1 MGSIGGLGRELK
13 EIGREMTI
21 EVLCGEGVQEM
32 ARAVLVETDRT
43 ARRRRALDP
52 LFMLWTVLALPLRR
66 SLSIP
71 NVVVSL
77 LSGLRGRFPYL
88 PLRPVTDGALAHAR
102 VRLGVA
108 PVRALWRRVA
118 GLVNPQPAFH
128 GLRVWAVDGTHL
140 DMPDTPENVRAF
152 GKIQG
157 SRGDSAFPHL
167 RLVAL
172 LEVVSRRIRA
182 VRFLSSRI
190 SETKAMPS
198 LVKNLGEGDLLLAD
212 RGLYAFAVVM
222 QLLSQG
228 SHFLF
233 RVSKIL
239 TIQRLQTLGKG
250 DWIGEIKYR
259 LPLEEVPLLP
269 GLRVIARKRKFAYV
283 RLRVR
288 VIEFRVEPDGEVNRL
303 VTSLIDPGLFP
314 VRELALLYHRRWE
327 IELAYDEV
335 KTHLSRTAK
344 GTAGTIL
351 RSKNPRLVMQE
362 AYALVI
368 TYNLVRGL
376 IGEAA
381 RAHDIAPEEIS
392 FVDALITIQ
401 LAIPHF
407 SGAATERLP
416 HLYRQLLSDLAACRN
431 RRPRRPRSCPRV
443 IRVKMSHFL
452 LKRPP
457 HIERKVDFVAA
468 TVLGSIS

>member
-1 MGSIGGLGRELK
+1 MRSIGGLGRGLK
-13 EIGREMTI
+13 EIGKEMTI
-21 EVLCGEGVQEM
+21 EVFCGEGVQEM
-32 ARAVLVETDRT
+32 AQTALAETGRT
-43 ARRRRALDP
+43 GRRLRALDP
-52 LFMLWTVLALPLRR
+52 LFMLWTVLSLPLRR

-71 NVVVSL
+71 NVVTAL
-77 LSGLRGRFPYL
+77 LMGLRGRFPHV

-102 VRLGVA
+102 ARLGVT
-108 PVRALWRRVA
+108 PLMALWRRMA
-118 GLVNPQPAFH
+118 ALVKSEPVFH

-212 RGLYAFAVVM
+212 RGLYAFPVVT
-222 QLLSQG
+222 QLLTQG

-239 TIQRLQTLGKG
+239 TLQRLQTLGEG
-250 DWIGEIKYR
+250 DWIGEIKHR
-259 LPLEEVPLLP
+259 LPVTKIPSLP
-269 GLRVIARKRKFAYV
+269 GLRVLARKRIAATV

-303 VTSLIDPGLFP
+303 VTSLIDPEQFP
-314 VRELALLYHRRWE
+314 AQELALLYHRRWE

-335 KTHLSRTAK
+335 KTHLSRPAK
-344 GTAGTIL
+344 GTAETIL

-376 IGEAA
+376 MGQAA
-381 RAHDIAPEEIS
+381 RAHGIPLEEIS
-392 FVDALITIQ
+392 FVDALTTIQ
-401 LAIPHF
+401 LAIPRF

-416 HLYRQLLSDLAACRN
+416 HLYRQLLSDLAACRIH
-431 RRPRRPRSCPRV
+431 RPRRPRSCPRV
-443 IRVKMSHFL
+443 IRVKMSNFL

-457 HIERKVDFVAA
+457 HTERKVNFVAA
-468 TVLGSIS
+468 TVMGGGL

>member
-1 MGSIGGLGRELK
+1 MRSIGGLGRELK
-13 EIGREMTI
+13 EIGKAMTI
-21 EVLCGEGVQEM
+21 EVFCGEGLQAM
-32 ARAVLVETDRT
+32 AQTALAETGRKGK
-43 ARRRRALDP
+43 RLRALDP
-52 LFMLWTVLALPLRR
+52 LFTLWMVLVLPLRR

-71 NVVVSL
+71 NVVSAL
-77 LSGLRGRFPYL
+77 LSGLRGRFPQL

-102 VRLGVA
+102 WRLGVA
-108 PVRALWRRVA
+108 PLTALWQRLTA
-118 GLVNPQPAFH
+118 LVKADPAFH

-157 SRGDSAFPHL
+157 CRGDSAFPHL
-167 RLVAL
+167 RLMAL

-190 SETKAMPS
+190 SETKALPS

-212 RGLYAFAVVM
+212 RGLYAFPVVL

-233 RVSKIL
+233 RVRKIL
-239 TIQRLQTLGKG
+239 TLQRLHTLGQG

-259 LPLEEVPLLP
+259 LPLAEIPALP
-269 GLRVIARKRKFAYV
+269 SLRVLSHMRKTAIV

-288 VIEFRVEPDGEVNRL
+288 VIEFRVEPGGEVNRL
-303 VTSLIDPGLFP
+303 VTSLMDPEQFP
-314 VRELALLYHRRWE
+314 AQEVALLYHRRWE

-376 IGEAA
+376 MGQAA
-381 RAHDIAPEEIS
+381 REHGIPVEEIS
-392 FVDALITIQ
+392 FVDALTTIQ
-401 LAIPHF
+401 LAIPRF
-407 SGAATERLP
+407 AGASTERLP
-416 HLYRQLLSDLAACRN
+416 HLYRQLLSDLAGCRIH
-431 RRPRRPRSCPRV
+431 RPRRPRSCPRV
-443 IRVKMSHFL
+443 VRVKMSNFL

-468 TVLGSIS
+468 TVLGGRS